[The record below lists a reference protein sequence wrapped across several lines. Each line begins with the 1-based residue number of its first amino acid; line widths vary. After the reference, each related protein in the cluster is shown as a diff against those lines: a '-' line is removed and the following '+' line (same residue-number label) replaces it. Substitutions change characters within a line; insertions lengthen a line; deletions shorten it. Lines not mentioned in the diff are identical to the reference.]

1 MFLKIWTKTSTKNYS
16 EQIKCLQA
24 ALQECE
30 AVVIGAGSGLSTAAG
45 YTYTGERFQKYFADF
60 AEKYSIRDMY
70 SKYLAELS
78 KEQLLELIEL
88 YAKNWLAHDGVWFQS
103 IERKFG
109 MAEAMYHDEEAWKRF
124 TVIEAKHIKE
134 FLQLPEN
141 PGLEGLEQALH
152 YRFYGNLNEHEC
164 IREGNRL
171 VYRNRDCRV
180 QTARSRKGMPY
191 HPCKSVG
198 IYEYSGFAATID
210 ARIKCRCLS
219 CFPDCTESP
228 DGCVWEFY
236 LEEE

>member
-1 MFLKIWTKTSTKNYS
+1 MFN
-16 EQIKCLQA
+16 
-24 ALQECE
+24 
-30 AVVIGAGSGLSTAAG
+30 
-45 YTYTGERFQKYFADF
+45 
-60 AEKYSIRDMY
+60 
-70 SKYLAELS
+70 KYLAELS

-103 IERKFG
+103 IEGKFG
-109 MAEAMYHDEEAWKRF
+109 MAEAIYHDEEAWKRF
-124 TVIEAKHIKE
+124 TVIEAKRIKK
-134 FLQLPEN
+134 FLKLPEN

-164 IREGNRL
+164 IHEGNRL

-228 DGCVWEFY
+228 DGCAWEFY

>member
-1 MFLKIWTKTSTKNYS
+1 
-16 EQIKCLQA
+16 
-24 ALQECE
+24 
-30 AVVIGAGSGLSTAAG
+30 
-45 YTYTGERFQKYFADF
+45 
-60 AEKYSIRDMY
+60 
-70 SKYLAELS
+70 
-78 KEQLLELIEL
+78 
-88 YAKNWLAHDGVWFQS
+88 
-103 IERKFG
+103 
-109 MAEAMYHDEEAWKRF
+109 
-124 TVIEAKHIKE
+124 VIEAKRIKE

>member
-1 MFLKIWTKTSTKNYS
+1 
-16 EQIKCLQA
+16 
-24 ALQECE
+24 
-30 AVVIGAGSGLSTAAG
+30 
-45 YTYTGERFQKYFADF
+45 
-60 AEKYSIRDMY
+60 MY
-70 SKYLAELS
+70 NKYLAELS

-103 IERKFG
+103 IERKSG

-124 TVIEAKHIKE
+124 TVIEAKRIKE

-141 PGLEGLEQALH
+141 PGLESI
-152 YRFYGNLNEHEC
+152 N
-164 IREGNRL
+164 EGNRL

-228 DGCVWEFY
+228 DGCAWEFY

>member
-1 MFLKIWTKTSTKNYS
+1 
-16 EQIKCLQA
+16 
-24 ALQECE
+24 
-30 AVVIGAGSGLSTAAG
+30 
-45 YTYTGERFQKYFADF
+45 
-60 AEKYSIRDMY
+60 MY
-70 SKYLAELS
+70 NKYLAELS

-124 TVIEAKHIKE
+124 TVIEAKRIKE

-152 YRFYGNLNEHEC
+152 YRFYGNLSEHEC

-171 VYRNRDCRV
+171 VYRNRGCRV